1 MTSESRRFYKGLPG
15 FTRADDEVLARDVEE
30 TIYRWWWEYLRL
42 SPAFWFARQT
52 GHSLVDANMA
62 KTYELAG
69 NLKGS
74 NFRRWW
80 EETGV
85 NVFAEAK
92 RPATVKVLD
101 LENLSQH
108 PFREKAL
115 YLEVPLTIRKE
126 LILKKIR
133 EELNKVHDGRDLD
146 VTKTANAPL
155 RLHTKRY
162 RLRVIELEYWVLLYR
177 LLYEDIKVW
186 RIGDRLQLAPHLK
199 LRTAERRLESRD
211 KRFNQLN
218 SLTGRYLYKARYTLM
233 NAERKSFP
241 NGGKIILPEDF
252 KPFGEKHDQEYQ
264 AAIGR
269 IDGVESEW
277 KKWLHDEYAISLK
290 YEIIRRNRLEEKV
303 KLPGSKVRQKLPNF
317 IAGTSDLLD

>member
-1 MTSESRRFYKGLPG
+1 MTDRKLRFYKGLPG
-15 FTRADDEVLARDVEE
+15 FTRADDEILARDAEE
-30 TIYRWWWEYLRL
+30 TVYRWWWEYLRL

-52 GHSLVDANMA
+52 GHSLVDPEMA

-69 NLKGS
+69 DLKGA

-85 NVFAEAK
+85 NVFAEGR
-92 RPATVKVLD
+92 RPAKVKNLD
-101 LENLSQH
+101 LERLHEHS
-108 PFREKAL
+108 FKEKAL

-126 LILKKIR
+126 TIFKQLR
-133 EELNKVHDGRDLD
+133 EMLNELHDGRDLD
-146 VTKTANAPL
+146 VTATANATFK
-155 RLHTKRY
+155 LHTKRY

-218 SLTGRYLYKARYTLM
+218 SLTGRYLYKARYTL
-233 NAERKSFP
+233 AHVERKSFP
-241 NGGKIILPEDF
+241 NGGKIIVPEIF
-252 KPFGEKHDQEYQ
+252 MPFGEKHHQEYL
-264 AAIGR
+264 AAIGE
-269 IDGVESEW
+269 IDGAESAW
-277 KKWLHDEYAISLK
+277 KTWLRDEYSTTLK
-290 YEIIRRNRLEEKV
+290 YEIARRNHIQEKM
-303 KLPGSKVRQKLPNF
+303 KLPGSKLRQRLPDF
-317 IAGTSDLLD
+317 ISGKSDLLD